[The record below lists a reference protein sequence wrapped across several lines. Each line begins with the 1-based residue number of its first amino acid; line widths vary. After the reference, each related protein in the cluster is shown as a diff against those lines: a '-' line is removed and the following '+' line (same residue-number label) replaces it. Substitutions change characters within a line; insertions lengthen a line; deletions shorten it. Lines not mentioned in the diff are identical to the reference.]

1 MTREC
6 SRGTLGLPET
16 TDQNSASLEALIK
29 PVSSSEWCP
38 VTCRR
43 SNGYFI
49 YATVEGVS
57 FQPRDV
63 PIGPLEVSLVTTSKG
78 SIHPL
83 IQAPSCWGRQNL
95 LAHCLLP
102 SKLCQRW
109 WGMQGTRDLIP
120 GLEEALVGMKPG
132 AKRRAM
138 IPPQLGYS
146 GANAELQPQPPTFA
160 TKRQLLNHSNE
171 ALLFEVQLLKIRG

>member
-1 MTREC
+1 MPQTP
-6 SRGTLGLPET
+6 G
-16 TDQNSASLEALIK
+16 QNCASLEALNK
-29 PVSSSEWCP
+29 PVSFCEWCP
-38 VTCRR
+38 ITCRR

-63 PIGPLEVSLVTTSKG
+63 PIVPLEVSLVTTSKG
-78 SIHPL
+78 SIHVL
-83 IQAPSCWGRQNL
+83 INAASCWGRQNL

-102 SKLCQRW
+102 SRSCHRW
-109 WGMQGTRDLIP
+109 CGTQGTGDLIP

-146 GANAELQPQPPTFA
+146 GPNAELQPQPPTFA